1 MLIFLNSLQ
10 GFATDSERLLKE
22 FKTKPETSLSRVSS
36 DETDFTKP
44 LNFDDDL
51 ESNLTNFVTKSEFQ
65 IFVAVTSYLCFFV
78 IISISV
84 TQRLAKHP
92 F

>member
-1 MLIFLNSLQ
+1 MSCQGTFKLLIFLNSLQ

-22 FKTKPETSLSRVSS
+22 FKTKPKTSSRSVSS

-51 ESNLTNFVTKSEFQ
+51 ESNCSYFITQSEFKL
-65 IFVAVTSYLCFFV
+65 IIAVISNSFFF
-78 IISISV
+78 
-84 TQRLAKHP
+84 L
-92 F
+92 